1 MPFGVGDPHYWRVQ
15 FIANMQGQAMVT
27 TIAVKDDPTAPLGP
41 NLSATEVADEVDTWL
56 GALYALMVT
65 IDGSLE
71 SIKVTEIPEE
81 FSAIRSAAEK
91 SVARAGGRD
100 NSGDQLPDGVVAW
113 NKVSTAAAIRSGHG
127 GWFSLP
133 AVRRLNLATT
143 GLFDTG
149 TTFWTSQTNFN
160 NALLAG
166 HDYGPLGADGH
177 LSMVLYSET
186 RHRRGDDT
194 FLFDVTSISRNA
206 RVHWLRSRDE

>member
-1 MPFGVGDPHYWRVQ
+1 
-15 FIANMQGQAMVT
+15 MQGQTMVT
-27 TIAVKDDPTAPLGP
+27 TVAIKDDPDALNPNPLGAGG
-41 NLSATEVADEVDTWL
+41 LATEIDTWL

-65 IDGSLE
+65 VDGELE
-71 SIKVTEIPEE
+71 TIKVTEIP
-81 FSAIRSAAEK
+81 SDPHAVPTAAEK

-113 NKVSTAAAIRSGHG
+113 NKVSTDAAIRSGHG

-177 LSMVLYSET
+177 LSMVLYSYT
-186 RHRRGDDT
+186 RHRRGDDDY
-194 FLFDVTSISRNA
+194 LFDVTGISRAA